1 MIAVDLIPTFSCLK
15 SIFME
20 IDACIEY
27 VEIKAM
33 LFVQNISAVNLI
45 ETIET
50 WISILIFNSVENP
63 HLKCER
69 TYNTLPRNNQNV
81 Y

>member
-50 WISILIFNSVENP
+50 
-63 HLKCER
+63 
-69 TYNTLPRNNQNV
+69 
-81 Y
+81 